1 MGIPE
6 QERKVVIDDSS
17 AMKRSNFFSRGKSA
31 LKQSNLEILFMS
43 IQCFHTS
50 SFFYP
55 QCSILLVRLRKIN
68 YIFRDI

>member
-17 AMKRSNFFSRGKSA
+17 AMKISNFFSRGKSA

-43 IQCFHTS
+43 IQSVFSHLKFFLS
-50 SFFYP
+50 S
-55 QCSILLVRLRKIN
+55 V
-68 YIFRDI
+68 